1 MRKSKVNQ
9 KGFTLIELL
18 AVIVIL
24 AILMTLAITSMQGYI
39 NGAKKDTY
47 ITTAQ
52 QFLQYVRLGITNG
65 DYTSPVAGECTAIHI
80 SQIQTESGV
89 IKSPFGKE
97 LVDAQSFILVY
108 NSTTTGGDKLNY
120 YAAMNDTQGNGF
132 TLAEENSLNR
142 NIVKVRKEGGFAGTT
157 LPSKVASTA
166 EANFTLVKDAKAA
179 ASEPVPKC
187 KLTTI
192 DG

>member
-1 MRKSKVNQ
+1 MRKNRVNQ

-65 DYTSPVAGECTAIHI
+65 DYTSPVAGECTAIHV
-80 SQIQTESGV
+80 SKIQTESGV

-97 LVDAQSFILVY
+97 LVDTQSFILVY

-132 TLAEENSLNR
+132 LLTAENSLNR
-142 NIVKVRKEGGFAGTT
+142 NIVKVRKEGSFAGTT
-157 LPSKVASTA
+157 L
-166 EANFTLVKDAKAA
+166 A
-179 ASEPVPKC
+179 ASGATVTLPDGTC

-192 DG
+192 DN

>member
-1 MRKSKVNQ
+1 MRKNRINQ

-97 LVDAQSFILVY
+97 LVDSQSFIVVY
-108 NSTTTGGDKLNY
+108 NATTTGGDKLKY

-132 TLAEENSLNR
+132 LLTAENSLNR
-142 NIVKVRKEGGFAGTT
+142 NIVKVRKEGSFAGTT
-157 LPSKVASTA
+157 LADSGATV
-166 EANFTLVKDAKAA
+166 TLPDGT
-179 ASEPVPKC
+179 C

-192 DG
+192 DN

>member
-1 MRKSKVNQ
+1 MRKKKINQ

-65 DYTSPVAGECTAIHI
+65 DYTSPVAGECTAVHVD
-80 SQIQTESGV
+80 SIQTESGV
-89 IKSPFGKE
+89 NNSPFGKS
-97 LVDAQSFILVY
+97 LVKEQSFIVIY
-108 NSTTTGGDKLNY
+108 NSTSSGSDKLLY

-132 TLAEENSLNR
+132 VLTAENSLNR
-142 NIVKVRKEGGFAGTT
+142 KIVKVRKQDSFAGTT
-157 LPSKVASTA
+157 LPAKITSSQN
-166 EANFTLVKDAKAA
+166 ANLTLPGGAG
-179 ASEPVPKC
+179 SC
-187 KLTTI
+187 KLTNV